1 MFEVPK
7 IVRSFGTVSGITEQP
22 TGLDFG
28 LSGDLIKSIQKGTG
42 SGSGLKTIT
51 INPVDT
57 TKSIAFLSVQT
68 GNAPSANPRI
78 QLTNATTVTVTNS
91 SASIEWTVIEFKKIK
106 SIQSGTATGA
116 SLCSSVISAVD
127 GSKSNIF
134 WSYFGSSSTLTY
146 VTVVRFTSTT
156 SIYFG
161 FGEVLVVQFIGL
173 LLNGNKEVIYGE
185 YQLCTIKSK

>member
-42 SGSGLKTIT
+42 SGAIT

-68 GNAPSANPRI
+68 GGVPSANPTI

-91 SASIEWTVIEFKKIK
+91 SAGIEWTVIEFKKIK
-106 SIQSGTATGA
+106 SIQSGTATGL
-116 SLCSSVISAVD
+116 SDCSAVISAVNN
-127 GSKSNIF
+127 SKSNIF
-134 WSYFGSSSTLTY
+134 WSYFGSSGTLTY
-146 VTVVRFTSTT
+146 VTEARFASTT
-156 SIYFG
+156 SVSFSINAIIPWTVYWF
-161 FGEVLVVQFIGL
+161 VVEWQ
-173 LLNGNKEVIYGE
+173 
-185 YQLCTIKSK
+185 

>member
-42 SGSGLKTIT
+42 SGTFT

-68 GNAPSANPRI
+68 GGIPSANPRI

-91 SASIEWTVIEFKKIK
+91 HAYIEWTVIEFKKIK
-106 SIQSGTATGA
+106 SIQS
-116 SLCSSVISAVD
+116 
-127 GSKSNIF
+127 
-134 WSYFGSSSTLTY
+134 
-146 VTVVRFTSTT
+146 
-156 SIYFG
+156 
-161 FGEVLVVQFIGL
+161 
-173 LLNGNKEVIYGE
+173 
-185 YQLCTIKSK
+185 